1 LKYTDIKF
9 QSPLQESGSVHDET
23 SSSGNK
29 DDDDDDDEDDLKA
42 PHHDSERL
50 KAFNV
55 SNY

>member
-1 LKYTDIKF
+1 M
-9 QSPLQESGSVHDET
+9 HDET

-29 DDDDDDDEDDLKA
+29 EDDDDDDDNDDDLKA

-55 SNY
+55 NIMCLFIIIIIFVF